1 MLPRPRILSLVLPL
15 AVVLLWAVQA
25 TAASSD
31 GAAAHVHDLAAE
43 ALVVLG
49 RSDLTVS
56 EREAALR
63 PVLRDGLDLDHI
75 GRFALG
81 RRWNDATAAQRSV
94 YTDLFS
100 EFVIKTTAKR
110 LGGFVGENFEILSVK
125 TVGDDDILV
134 LSQTERQGDT
144 PVVTAWRVRQ
154 VGERHRV
161 IDVSVGGLSLART
174 RRQEFAA
181 VTRKLGIDGLLQVLR
196 ARIGRL
202 TVAAN

>member
-1 MLPRPRILSLVLPL
+1 MLPRPRILSLVPPL
-15 AVVLLWAVQA
+15 AVVLLWAAQA
-25 TAASSD
+25 TAASSE
-31 GAAAHVHDLAAE
+31 GAADHVRGLAAE

-49 RSDLTVS
+49 QPNLTVS

-63 PVLRDGLDLDHI
+63 PVLRDGLDLHHI

-81 RRWNDATAAQRSV
+81 RRWNEATAAQRSV

-125 TVGDDDILV
+125 TVGDDDVLV
-134 LSQTERQGDT
+134 LSQTKRQGSSR
-144 PVVTAWRVRQ
+144 VVTAWRVRQ
-154 VGERHRV
+154 VGGRHRV

-181 VTRKLGIDGLLQVLR
+181 LTRKQGIEGLLQVLR